1 MPRHHAED
9 LRRRQLISATLDTIA
24 EVGFGAATLTLI
36 GQRAGVSAG
45 LIAHYFGDKDGL
57 LEAALR
63 SLASRLSR
71 ATIERL
77 RAAPAPRQRIQAVIE
92 ATLAP
97 EEFEPRSCGV
107 WLAFWGQVNHSARLR
122 RIQTVY
128 QRRMLSNLRHALR
141 GLVPEDEARRLA
153 MALAAMIDGLWLRA
167 TLSAPNETD
176 SATARAIATAFIDD
190 AIARAAIAAGG
201 TAADMDA
208 VDIVECTVTAARAA
222 QPGWAALPGR
232 MRGAVLRLTATHLAE
247 DLPDSPDATNAADCL
262 ARHADMAGLFSDAGW
277 PAPSA
282 LVGIECSAEMALAAL
297 SRAVAPALAAG
308 NAVIVAPDPT
318 STRSPATRLGAAL
331 AAAGLPPGLFSAL
344 PAAPGLWPALRQ
356 RPEVTVTVSGAAGRY
371 RTTAV

>member
-1 MPRHHAED
+1 MPRHDAED
-9 LRRRQLISATLDTIA
+9 LRRRQLVSATLDTIA

-63 SLASRLSR
+63 SLAARLSR
-71 ATIERL
+71 ATTERL
-77 RAAPAPRQRIQAVIE
+77 RTAPAPRQRIQAVIE

-141 GLVPEDEARRLA
+141 ALVPEDDARRLA

-167 TLSAPNETD
+167 SLSSPNETD
-176 SATARAIATAFIDD
+176 SATARAIATAFIDG
-190 AIARAAIAAGG
+190 AIARAAPSVGG
-201 TAADMDA
+201 PDRVMDTEG
-208 VDIVECTVTAARAA
+208 IVERAVAVARAA
-222 QPGWAALPGR
+222 QPGWATLSVR
-232 MRGAVLRLTATHLAE
+232 TRGAVLRVAAARLAE
-247 DLPDSPDATNAADCL
+247 DLPGSPDAASAADCL
-262 ARHADMAGLFSDAGW
+262 ARQADMSGIFADAEW
-277 PAPSA
+277 PAPSG
-282 LVGIECSAEMALAAL
+282 LVGIEGSAEMSLATL

-318 STRSPATRLGAAL
+318 STRSSAAGLGATL
-331 AAAGLPPGLFSAL
+331 AAAGLPSGLFSAL
-344 PAAPGLWPALRQ
+344 PAGSGLWPALRG
-356 RPEVTVTVSGAAGRY
+356 RSEVTVAISGGAGRY